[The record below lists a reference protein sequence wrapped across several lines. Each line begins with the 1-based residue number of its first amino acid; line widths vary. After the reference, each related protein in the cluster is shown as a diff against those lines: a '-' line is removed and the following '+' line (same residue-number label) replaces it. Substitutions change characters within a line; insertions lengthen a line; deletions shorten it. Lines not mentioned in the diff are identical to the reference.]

1 MLLDSK
7 AVRLALFQPLEHIV
21 HCVHKLVI
29 VLFDLHAGDHVHQ
42 RVHVPVLL
50 RSLEDDIGDEGT
62 VQKRLGLLPKGIALL
77 ALALGVGDQG
87 VHEFQDVGLVADIRQ
102 RVVVHGLGKIYAVEH
117 LDFVPTLLQERADLS
132 QHTALRVL
140 SIRIE
145 KKVNYFYEV
154 TTSD

>member
-1 MLLDSK
+1 MLDSK

-87 VHEFQDVGLVADIRQ
+87 VDEFQNIRLVADIRQ
-102 RVVVHGLGKIYAVEH
+102 GVIVHGFGEVDAVEYLDLVPPVLEESSH
-117 LDFVPTLLQERADLS
+117 LP
-132 QHTALRVL
+132 
-140 SIRIE
+140 
-145 KKVNYFYEV
+145 
-154 TTSD
+154 